1 MGTEVLMAIVTL
13 VCTSIGS
20 AVTFFLTKRKYNVE
34 VDSQQ
39 IQNMEAAFNT
49 YKKMTDETISA
60 QDKRIEMLQ
69 RENENLRTQFN
80 QLQSQM
86 LTLLVGKKLG
96 IGEGDFNPQ
105 PNV

>member
-1 MGTEVLMAIVTL
+1 MSPEIIMALVTL
-13 VCTSIGS
+13 FCTSVGS
-20 AVTFFLTKRKYNVE
+20 FVTFVLTKRKYNVE

-49 YKKMTDETISA
+49 YKKMTDETIKA
-60 QDKRIEMLQ
+60 QDSRIEMLQ
-69 RENENLRTQFN
+69 RENENLRSQFN

-96 IGEGDFNPQ
+96 IAGDINP
-105 PNV
+105 PV

>member
-1 MGTEVLMAIVTL
+1 MIMSEGIIMAFVTL
-13 VCTSIGS
+13 VCTSVGS
-20 AVTFFLTKRKYNVE
+20 FVTFILTKRKYNVE

-49 YKKMTDETISA
+49 YKKMTDETIKA
-60 QDKRIEMLQ
+60 QDSRIEMLQ
-69 RENENLRTQFN
+69 RENENLRSQFN

-96 IGEGDFNPQ
+96 IADDINP
-105 PNV
+105 PV

>member
-1 MGTEVLMAIVTL
+1 MSEGIIMAFVTL
-13 VCTSIGS
+13 VCTSVGS
-20 AVTFFLTKRKYNVE
+20 FVTFILTKRKYNVE

-49 YKKMTDETISA
+49 YKKMTDETIKA
-60 QDKRIEMLQ
+60 QDSRIEMLQ
-69 RENENLRTQFN
+69 RENENLRSQFN

-96 IGEGDFNPQ
+96 IAGDINP
-105 PNV
+105 PV

>member
-1 MGTEVLMAIVTL
+1 MSMGSEIVMALVGLLCTTL
-13 VCTSIGS
+13 SS
-20 AVTFFLTKRKYNVE
+20 LVTFILTKRKYNVE

-49 YKKMTDETISA
+49 YKKMTDETIKA
-60 QDKRIEMLQ
+60 QDSRIEMLQ
-69 RENENLRTQFN
+69 RENENLRSQFN

-96 IGEGDFNPQ
+96 IAGDVNPQ
-105 PNV
+105 V